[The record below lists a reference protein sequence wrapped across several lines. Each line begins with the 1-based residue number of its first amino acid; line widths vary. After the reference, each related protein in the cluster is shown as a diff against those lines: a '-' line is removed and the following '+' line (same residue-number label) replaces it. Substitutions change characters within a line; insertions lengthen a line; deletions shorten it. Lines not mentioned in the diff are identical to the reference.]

1 MTDAAAAPGRAT
13 RSGARLWGDRLLL
26 AVTVL
31 VAILWILPVVWVVT
45 MSLKENAQLMRSTWG
60 FLPFG
65 FRPEEGA
72 GWWDVVTLR
81 GGLEPFNHFTF
92 DNFVNLVKLSAVPR
106 WLLNSAIVAVTMTL
120 AVLVVS
126 SLAGYAFARLQFP
139 FKRTLFILMIAGL
152 MIPEQAVF
160 LPLHTMFADFF
171 NTGLNL
177 HNTHFALVTPRVAVP
192 IGVFLMMQ
200 FFRAVPREIEEAA
213 ELDHASRFTIFW
225 KIMLPLSVPAL
236 TTLGLFTFIHA
247 WNDFLWPLVSATRAD
262 MYTVTV
268 GLASIQGNFA
278 FSEGLGS
285 VMASAVFASLP
296 IVVLFLIF
304 QRYIVAGVAMSAGK

>member
-1 MTDAAAAPGRAT
+1 MSAATAT

-26 AVTVL
+26 ALTIL
-31 VAILWILPVVWVVT
+31 VAALWILPVVWVVT
-45 MSLKENAQLMRSTWG
+45 MSLKPNAELMRSTWG
-60 FLPFG
+60 FFPYPF
-65 FRPEEGA
+65 
-72 GWWDVVTLR
+72 TL
-81 GGLEPFNHFTF
+81 ENYA
-92 DNFVNLVKLSAVPR
+92 NLFQRSTVPL
-106 WLLNSAIVAVTMTL
+106 WLLNSVIVAVVMTVF
-120 AVLVVS
+120 VLVVS
-126 SLAGYAFARLQFP
+126 SLAGYAFARLDFP
-139 FKRTLFILMIAGL
+139 FKKTLFIIMIAGL

-160 LPLHTMFADFF
+160 IPLHQMFADW
-171 NTGLNL
+171 GV

-225 KIMLPLSVPAL
+225 KVMLPLSVPAL

-247 WNDFLWPLVSATRAD
+247 WNDFLWPLVSATRSD

-296 IVVLFLIF
+296 IVILFLIF

>member
-1 MTDAAAAPGRAT
+1 MSAATAT

-26 AVTVL
+26 ALTIL
-31 VAILWILPVVWVVT
+31 VAALWILPVVWVVT
-45 MSLKENAQLMRSTWG
+45 MSLKPNAELMRSTWG
-60 FLPFG
+60 FFPYPF
-65 FRPEEGA
+65 
-72 GWWDVVTLR
+72 TL
-81 GGLEPFNHFTF
+81 ENYA
-92 DNFVNLVKLSAVPR
+92 NLFQRSTVPL
-106 WLLNSAIVAVTMTL
+106 WLLNSVIVAVVMTIF
-120 AVLVVS
+120 VLVVS
-126 SLAGYAFARLQFP
+126 SLAGYAFARLDFP
-139 FKRTLFILMIAGL
+139 FKKTLFLIMIAGL

-160 LPLHTMFADFF
+160 IPLHQMFADW
-171 NTGLNL
+171 GV

-213 ELDHASRFTIFW
+213 ELDYASRFTIFW

-247 WNDFLWPLVSATRAD
+247 WNDFLWPLVSATRSD

-296 IVVLFLIF
+296 IVILFLIF

>member
-1 MTDAAAAPGRAT
+1 MSAATAT

-26 AVTVL
+26 ALTIL
-31 VAILWILPVVWVVT
+31 VAALWILPVVWVVT
-45 MSLKENAQLMRSTWG
+45 MSLKPNAELMRSTWG
-60 FLPFG
+60 FFPYPF
-65 FRPEEGA
+65 
-72 GWWDVVTLR
+72 TL
-81 GGLEPFNHFTF
+81 ENYA
-92 DNFVNLVKLSAVPR
+92 NLFQRSTVPL
-106 WLLNSAIVAVTMTL
+106 WLLNSVIVAVLMTL
-120 AVLVVS
+120 FVLVVS
-126 SLAGYAFARLQFP
+126 SLAGYAFARLDFP
-139 FKRTLFILMIAGL
+139 FKKTLFLVMIAGL

-160 LPLHTMFADFF
+160 IPLHQMFADW
-171 NTGLNL
+171 GV

-213 ELDHASRFTIFW
+213 ELDYASRFTIFW

-247 WNDFLWPLVSATRAD
+247 WNDFLWPLVSATRSD

-296 IVVLFLIF
+296 IVILFLIF

>member
-1 MTDAAAAPGRAT
+1 MSAATAT

-26 AVTVL
+26 ALTVL
-31 VAILWILPVVWVVT
+31 VAALWILPVVWVVT
-45 MSLKENAQLMRSTWG
+45 MSLKPNAELMRSTWG
-60 FLPFG
+60 FFPYPF
-65 FRPEEGA
+65 
-72 GWWDVVTLR
+72 TL
-81 GGLEPFNHFTF
+81 ENYA
-92 DNFVNLVKLSAVPR
+92 NLFQRSTVPL
-106 WLLNSAIVAVTMTL
+106 WLLNSVIVAVVMTL
-120 AVLVVS
+120 FVLVVS
-126 SLAGYAFARLQFP
+126 SLAGYAFARLDFP
-139 FKRTLFILMIAGL
+139 FKKTLFLIMIAGL

-160 LPLHTMFADFF
+160 IPLHQMFADW
-171 NTGLNL
+171 GV

-213 ELDHASRFTIFW
+213 ELDYASRFTIFW

-247 WNDFLWPLVSATRAD
+247 WNDFLWPLVSATRSD

-268 GLASIQGNFA
+268 GHASIQGNFA

-296 IVVLFLIF
+296 IVILFLIF